1 MLTKYFLINIHY
13 SILISIHILTLF
25 SQLNILNNLNKYT
38 IYFIEILLK
47 NSRNISFDILHFLS

>member
-47 NSRNISFDILHFLS
+47 NCRNISFDILHFLS

>member
-13 SILISIHILTLF
+13 FILISIHILTLF
-25 SQLNILNNLNKYT
+25 SQLYILNNLNKFT